1 MIHTNLKIIDR
12 NNFSFLATK
21 CTQIS
26 IQHISVEFKI
36 HGKCIAT
43 YDFRMKIDIR
53 FEEKCLHISN
63 QSIEVKKKRNRE
75 SKQNGNIPRY
85 ITLDDG

>member
-63 QSIEVKKKRNRE
+63 QSIEVKKKE
-75 SKQNGNIPRY
+75 IEKASKTGTYHDI
-85 ITLDDG
+85 